1 MKKIIII
8 SAFVFISSFIK
19 AQDYWFKIIPSDY
32 YQGPVSDIIISNN
45 QYYFSAVEEY
55 NSGWFNE
62 YYSFICRVTE
72 SGEYYSTGI
81 LNNTNIN
88 LLGTSVKLDN
98 DNLLAIGHYYL
109 PENNESFALWQVE
122 YDLGLQIIN
131 EKIDNIDIKFGY
143 IMNSFK
149 GYSHDIYFQC
159 AGNSTPFAPGTNRS
173 YLARLDQQQ
182 NIIIDTL
189 LNKGSFDFAPYPED
203 QKIII
208 QSRGLDDTPGLEF
221 YQINVLDTNFMFI
234 STPLSFI
241 PDSLGYFFSIE
252 FSEDSNYYFSGMR
265 YAGNGTSYNSFAAS
279 KANIELQ
286 QLHYQSFDT
295 LPYWHFTPDHN
306 GIDSYR
312 GNVYVGGNYEYRGT
326 QQPYPNY
333 FTLTKMDTALNI
345 INQHY
350 YGGDKN
356 YLLNTIK
363 TTPEGDVLLLG
374 RCSELDTDLWN
385 IFIMKVDE
393 NGLITSTKGEPEIPI
408 KNAIITPNPG
418 KDYMQLHTGIYPAQ
432 LQIFNINGQL
442 VLEEVIQKNVTT
454 IQTQSLSSGT
464 FVWQLLKD
472 GKVVETDKW
481 VKE

>member
-286 QLHYQSFDT
+286 QL
-295 LPYWHFTPDHN
+295 
-306 GIDSYR
+306 
-312 GNVYVGGNYEYRGT
+312 
-326 QQPYPNY
+326 
-333 FTLTKMDTALNI
+333 KMDTSLSVI
-345 INQHY
+345 SQHF

-356 YLLNTIK
+356 YMLNSIK
-363 TTPEGDVLLLG
+363 TTTEGDVLLLG

-393 NGLITSTKGEPEIPI
+393 NGLITSIKEEPEIPI

-418 KDYMQLHTGIYPAQ
+418 KDYLHLHTGIYPAQ

-464 FVWQLLKD
+464 YVWQLLKD